1 MSSFKKA
8 SKLLN
13 SSNDTVTI
21 NELKGRLN
29 HLENNQLSEIHKSL
43 SKSSNKETFD
53 RPCIETLQKYV
64 SSTKPKNTNK
74 NTHLWVSRFES
85 FVNDTQPN
93 IDLMTLYD
101 KKAIAMLLCEFI
113 IVIQTKDKK
122 EYKANSLYNGICAIN
137 RFYQE
142 MFKDREPFNIHE
154 DFEFRI
160 VRDTLH
166 TRMIELEE
174 INNGEYNGA
183 DPLTDEEM
191 VKIFEHPDISSN
203 SPDGLLR
210 RVFLWVGCCTARRG
224 DHIIGGYYHQTNS
237 NQQPVHIIPPDEPE
251 TYGACH
257 DRAPEYE
264 RFLYSELCLRKCQS
278 VQQNFAQ
285 IKYLSLRPNNAEEN
299 FFLRINKDIEE
310 NCYSTFH
317 LGRDKLSGMLKE
329 ICNITG
335 IDCTNRRIVNHS
347 LRKRTAQK
355 LNDEGLDSQAIMNV
369 TLHWSIA
376 GLNAYRT
383 QNEKQKLDIAKLTL
397 PGISKDISM
406 QENLEKS
413 AKDLNTEQRI
423 ENLSSQEE
431 TKTEPFTEIQN
442 ITIPLKRKDDLIDNF
457 CLKFVKCSNFTINIT
472 KEKICLV
479 I

>member
-8 SKLLN
+8 SELLN

-29 HLENNQLSEIHKSL
+29 HLENNKLSEIHKSL

-64 SSTKPKNTNK
+64 SSAKPKNTNK
-74 NTHLWVSRFES
+74 NTRLWVSRFES

-224 DHIIGGYYHQTNS
+224 GSYHSIMASHFKKRDDGGYNIVTIHDKTHQGGYYHQTNS
-237 NQQPVHIIPPDEPE
+237 NQQPVHIIPPDEPG
-251 TYGACH
+251 TYGA
-257 DRAPEYE
+257 Y
-264 RFLYSELCLRKCQS
+264 
-278 VQQNFAQ
+278 
-285 IKYLSLRPNNAEEN
+285 
-299 FFLRINKDIEE
+299 IEE
-310 NCYSTFH
+310 NWYSTFH

-329 ICNITG
+329 ICNIMG

-355 LNDEGLDSQAIMNV
+355 LNDKGLDSQAIMNV
-369 TLHWSIA
+369 TLHQSIA
-376 GLNAYRT
+376 GLNAYQT
-383 QNEKQKLDIAKLTL
+383 QNEKQKLDITKLTL

-413 AKDLNTEQRI
+413 AEDLNTEQRI

-457 CLKFVKCSNFTINIT
+457 RLKFVKCSNFTINIT
-472 KEKICLV
+472 K
-479 I
+479 

>member
-8 SKLLN
+8 SELLN

-53 RPCIETLQKYV
+53 RPCIETLQK
-64 SSTKPKNTNK
+64 
-74 NTHLWVSRFES
+74 FES

-237 NQQPVHIIPPDEPE
+237 NQQPVHIIPPDEPG

-257 DRAPEYE
+257 DIR
-264 RFLYSELCLRKCQS
+264 
-278 VQQNFAQ
+278 
-285 IKYLSLRPNNAEEN
+285 KYLSLRPNNAEEN

-310 NCYSTFH
+310 NWYSTFH

-369 TLHWSIA
+369 TLHQSIA
-376 GLNAYRT
+376 GLNAYQT

-397 PGISKDISM
+397 PGISKDILM

-413 AKDLNTEQRI
+413 AEDLNTEQRI

-457 CLKFVKCSNFTINIT
+457 RLKFVKCSNFTINIT
-472 KEKICLV
+472 K
-479 I
+479 

>member
-1 MSSFKKA
+1 
-8 SKLLN
+8 
-13 SSNDTVTI
+13 
-21 NELKGRLN
+21 
-29 HLENNQLSEIHKSL
+29 
-43 SKSSNKETFD
+43 
-53 RPCIETLQKYV
+53 
-64 SSTKPKNTNK
+64 
-74 NTHLWVSRFES
+74 
-85 FVNDTQPN
+85 
-93 IDLMTLYD
+93 
-101 KKAIAMLLCEFI
+101 
-113 IVIQTKDKK
+113 
-122 EYKANSLYNGICAIN
+122 
-137 RFYQE
+137 
-142 MFKDREPFNIHE
+142 
-154 DFEFRI
+154 
-160 VRDTLH
+160 
-166 TRMIELEE
+166 MIELEE

-191 VKIFEHPDISSN
+191 VKIFEHPDISN
-203 SPDGLLR
+203 
-210 RVFLWVGCCTARRG
+210 
-224 DHIIGGYYHQTNS
+224 
-237 NQQPVHIIPPDEPE
+237 EPG

-257 DRAPEYE
+257 DIR
-264 RFLYSELCLRKCQS
+264 
-278 VQQNFAQ
+278 
-285 IKYLSLRPNNAEEN
+285 KYLSLRPNNAEEN

-310 NCYSTFH
+310 NWYSTFH

-369 TLHWSIA
+369 TLHRSIA

-413 AKDLNTEQRI
+413 AEDLNTEQRI

-442 ITIPLKRKDDLIDNF
+442 ITIPLKLI
-457 CLKFVKCSNFTINIT
+457 
-472 KEKICLV
+472 
-479 I
+479 

>member
-8 SKLLN
+8 SELLN

-21 NELKGRLN
+21 NELKGRLT

-64 SSTKPKNTNK
+64 SSAKPKNTNK
-74 NTHLWVSRFES
+74 NTRLWVSRFES

-142 MFKDREPFNIHE
+142 IFKDREPFNIHE

-210 RVFLWVGCCTARRG
+210 RVFLWVDCCTARRG
-224 DHIIGGYYHQTNS
+224 GSYHSIMASHFKKRDDGGYNIVTIHDKTHQGGYYHQTNS
-237 NQQPVHIIPPDEPE
+237 NQQPVHIIPPDEPG

-257 DRAPEYE
+257 DIR
-264 RFLYSELCLRKCQS
+264 
-278 VQQNFAQ
+278 
-285 IKYLSLRPNNAEEN
+285 KYLSLRPNNAEEN
-299 FFLRINKDIEE
+299 FFLRINKDIKE
-310 NCYSTFH
+310 NWYSTFH
-317 LGRDKLSGMLKE
+317 L
-329 ICNITG
+329 
-335 IDCTNRRIVNHS
+335 
-347 LRKRTAQK
+347 
-355 LNDEGLDSQAIMNV
+355 GLDSQAIMNV

-397 PGISKDISM
+397 PGISKDILM

-413 AKDLNTEQRI
+413 AEDLNTEQRI

-457 CLKFVKCSNFTINIT
+457 RLKFVKCSNFTINIT
-472 KEKICLV
+472 K
-479 I
+479 

>member
-8 SKLLN
+8 SELLN

-21 NELKGRLN
+21 NELKGRLT

-43 SKSSNKETFD
+43 LKSSNKETFD

-64 SSTKPKNTNK
+64 SSAKPKNTNK
-74 NTHLWVSRFES
+74 NTRLWVSRFES

-137 RFYQE
+137 WFYQE

-224 DHIIGGYYHQTNS
+224 GSYHSIMASHFKKRDDGGYNIVPIHDKTHQGGYYYQTNS
-237 NQQPVHIIPPDEPE
+237 NQQPVHIIPPDEPG

-257 DRAPEYE
+257 DIR
-264 RFLYSELCLRKCQS
+264 
-278 VQQNFAQ
+278 
-285 IKYLSLRPNNAEEN
+285 KYLSLRPNNAEEN

-310 NCYSTFH
+310 NWYSTFH

-369 TLHWSIA
+369 TLHQSIA

-413 AKDLNTEQRI
+413 AEDLNTEQRI

-457 CLKFVKCSNFTINIT
+457 RLKFVKCSNFTINIT
-472 KEKICLV
+472 K
-479 I
+479 

>member
-8 SKLLN
+8 SELLN

-53 RPCIETLQKYV
+53 RPCIETLQK
-64 SSTKPKNTNK
+64 
-74 NTHLWVSRFES
+74 FES

-183 DPLTDEEM
+183 DPLTDEKM

-224 DHIIGGYYHQTNS
+224 GSYHSIMASHFKKRDDGGYNIVTIHDKTHQGGYYHQTNS
-237 NQQPVHIIPPDEPE
+237 NQQPVHIIPPDEPG

-257 DRAPEYE
+257 DIR
-264 RFLYSELCLRKCQS
+264 
-278 VQQNFAQ
+278 
-285 IKYLSLRPNNAEEN
+285 KYLSLRPNNAEEN

-310 NCYSTFH
+310 NWYSTFH

-369 TLHWSIA
+369 TLHRSIA

-397 PGISKDISM
+397 PGISKDILM

-413 AKDLNTEQRI
+413 AEDLNTEQRI

-457 CLKFVKCSNFTINIT
+457 RLKFVKCSNFTINIT
-472 KEKICLV
+472 K
-479 I
+479 